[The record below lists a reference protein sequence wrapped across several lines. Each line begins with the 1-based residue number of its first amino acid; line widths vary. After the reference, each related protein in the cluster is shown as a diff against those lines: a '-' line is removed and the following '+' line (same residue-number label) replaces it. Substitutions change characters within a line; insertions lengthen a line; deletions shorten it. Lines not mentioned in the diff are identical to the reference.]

1 MFLLALVLLDLKIL
15 WFVFFHPKIAGN
27 LYVLVVV
34 MNIFPVVFFLILIW
48 ILLKDFVRS
57 VLCSMILY
65 SFGIWS
71 CFSFVSCM
79 ILDQMMCI

>member
-1 MFLLALVLLDLKIL
+1 MFLLTLVLLDLKIL
-15 WFVFFHPKIAGN
+15 WFVFFQLEIAGN
-27 LYVLVVV
+27 LCVLVVV
-34 MNIFPVVFFLILIW
+34 LKILPVVFLILIW
-48 ILLKDFVRS
+48 ILLKHFVRS
-57 VLCSMILY
+57 VLCSMILN

>member
-15 WFVFFHPKIAGN
+15 WFVFFHPEIAGN
-27 LYVLVVV
+27 LCVLVVV
-34 MNIFPVVFFLILIW
+34 LKIFPVVFLILIW

-57 VLCSMILY
+57 MLCSMILY

>member
-1 MFLLALVLLDLKIL
+1 MFLLALVLLDLKVL
-15 WFVFFHPKIAGN
+15 WFVFFHPEIAGN
-27 LYVLVVV
+27 LCVLVVV
-34 MNIFPVVFFLILIW
+34 LKIFPVVFLILIW
-48 ILLKDFVRS
+48 ILLKDFVRL

-79 ILDQMMCI
+79 IIDQMMCI

>member
-1 MFLLALVLLDLKIL
+1 MFLLALVLLDLNIL
-15 WFVFFHPKIAGN
+15 WFVFFHSEIAGN
-27 LYVLVVV
+27 LCVLVV
-34 MNIFPVVFFLILIW
+34 FLW